1 MCAVAPLAHCGF
13 EVIPRMSTPQMM
25 ALDQALAE
33 VEVPRPDPG
42 RWAWQLAGVAR
53 QMRAAIGRHRD
64 IIPASAGF
72 LTGGGWALRCHER
85 VLAIMR
91 AGGLLDSRSV
101 AGLYLLW
108 IIVSGFSLAETQAGE
123 PEPPDP
129 DLAPAVSRYFAS
141 LPGDRFPSMVAV
153 AGEFAQTDLDE
164 RFEQLIAIFI
174 DGLTKQAGRS

>member
-1 MCAVAPLAHCGF
+1 MA
-13 EVIPRMSTPQMM
+13 TPQMM

-53 QMRAAIGRHRD
+53 QLRAAIGRHRD
-64 IIPASAGF
+64 IVPASAGF
-72 LTGGGWALRCHER
+72 LPGGSRALRCHES

-91 AGGLLDSRSV
+91 AGGLPDRLSV

-108 IIVSGFSLAETQAGE
+108 IIVNGFSLEETQTGR
-123 PEPPDP
+123 PEQPSP

-141 LPGDRFPSMVAV
+141 LPGDRFPTLVAV
-153 AGEFAQTDLDE
+153 AGEFAKTDLDE

-174 DGLTKQAGRS
+174 DGLTEQAGRS